1 MHWAFYQ
8 GSAGAGDLI
17 GLIMQKP
24 GTREWVDISSTV
36 GESRTQSEML
46 LHWGLLCLDLEVS
59 AHSLI
64 HSFIE
69 QILGYLS
76 ATFWAP
82 NLGYKTRSLNLWNL
96 HYLRGLNI
104 SECMGAPRPAF
115 SWDKTC
121 LKCLCIHPKENQF
134 PFFQSRHEIIQ
145 AFTGQVGIRQNR
157 NLDWTVK
164 GKAAVD
170 QA

>member
-1 MHWAFYQ
+1 MQ
-8 GSAGAGDLI
+8 G
-17 GLIMQKP
+17 P
-24 GTREWVDISSTV
+24 GTQEWADISSTV
-36 GESRTQSEML
+36 GESRTRSERL

-59 AHSLI
+59 AHSLTHSFI

-69 QILGYLS
+69 QIPGYLS

-96 HYLRGLNI
+96 HYMRGLNI
-104 SECMGAPRPAF
+104 SECMGAPQPAF

-121 LKCLCIHPKENQF
+121 SKCLCIHPKENQF
-134 PFFQSRHEIIQ
+134 PFFQSRHKIIQ

-157 NLDWTVK
+157 SLDWTVR

-170 QA
+170 QALFLDSVLKHAPG